1 MGGFCFRSSLQSN
14 MSLLLSTST
23 DSLIATGICKLGS
36 LEYEITT
43 GATELTLKPAAG
55 EEIQGAAVVDYLL
68 NIASVAKGSEPAE
81 QKLVSEWAA
90 KESTLKDLNQH
101 LNLRVFIGDGLCP
114 TIADVKQFA
123 LHREAISKQKPNQR
137 NEFPNATRWFN
148 HLQSLF
154 EPHLERVPIKL
165 VYTPPKKEEKPAAD
179 KKEKKANPQQQRRQA
194 PVKVTGIG
202 RLQMKVGRI
211 TSISVHESVPS
222 LYVEQIDLGEDAPR
236 TVVSKLAE
244 KVPIEQMKNRLVV
257 VGANL
262 QPAELQGVVS
272 QGLVF
277 CASIGENVEV
287 LTPPEGATVG
297 EEITIE
303 GVPTDFSEEVNSKV
317 FSRAIKGLIT
327 NDQCVACYKEAP
339 LQTSKGPVTVSSL
352 KGAEIK

>member
-101 LNLRVFIGDGLCP
+101 LALRVFIADGLAP

-154 EPHLERVPIKL
+154 EPHFERVPIKL
-165 VYTPPKKEEKPAAD
+165 VYTPP

-303 GVPTDFSEEVNSKV
+303 GVPTDFSEEVNRKV

-339 LQTSKGPVTVSSL
+339 LQTSKGPVTFSSL

>member
-1 MGGFCFRSSLQSN
+1 MGVFPSAPRHN

-55 EEIQGAAVVDYLL
+55 EEIQGSAVVDYLL
-68 NIASVAKGSEPAE
+68 TIASVVNGEASE
-81 QKLVSEWAA
+81 QKLVSEWTA
-90 KESTLKDLNQH
+90 KESSLKDLNQH
-101 LNLRVFIGDGLCP
+101 LTLRVFIADGLRP

-123 LHREAISKQKPNQR
+123 RHREAISKLKANER
-137 NEFPNATRWFN
+137 NECPNATRWFN

-154 EPHLERVPIKL
+154 EPHFERVPIKL
-165 VYTPPKKEEKPAAD
+165 VYTPPKKDDKPAAAAG
-179 KKEKKANPQQQRRQA
+179 KKEKKANPQQQQRRQA

-211 TSISVHESVPS
+211 TSIAVHESVPS

-244 KVPIEQMKNRLVV
+244 KVPIEQMKDRLVV

-277 CASIGENVEV
+277 CASIGEDVEV

-303 GVPTDFSEEVNSKV
+303 GVATDFSEEVNRKV
-317 FSRAIKGLIT
+317 FSRAVKGLAT
-327 NDQCVACYKEAP
+327 NDECVACYKGAP
-339 LQTSKGPVTVSSL
+339 LSTSKGVVTVTSL
-352 KGAEIK
+352 KGADIK

>member
-1 MGGFCFRSSLQSN
+1 MGVCFTGN
-14 MSLLLSTST
+14 AHMSLLLSTST
-23 DSLIATGICKLGS
+23 DSLVATGICKLGS

-43 GATELTLKPAAG
+43 GANELTLKPAAG

-68 NIASVAKGSEPAE
+68 TIASVAQGEPAE
-81 QKLVSEWAA
+81 QKLVSEWTT

-101 LNLRVFIGDGLCP
+101 LTLRVFIGDGLRP

-123 LHREAISKQKPNQR
+123 RHREAISKQKPNQR
-137 NEFPNATRWFN
+137 NEFPNVTRWFN

-154 EPHLERVPIKL
+154 EPHFERVPIKL
-165 VYTPPKKEEKPAAD
+165 VYTPPKKEDKPAAD
-179 KKEKKANPQQQRRQA
+179 KKEKKGNPQQQRRQA

-211 TSISVHESVPS
+211 TSIAVHEEVPS

-244 KVPIEQMKNRLVV
+244 KVPIEQMKDRLVV

-277 CASIGENVEV
+277 CASIGEDVEV

-303 GVPTDFSEEVNSKV
+303 GVPTDFSEEVNRKV
-317 FSRAIKGLIT
+317 FSRAIKGLAT
-327 NDQCVACYKEAP
+327 NDECVACYKGAP
-339 LQTSKGPVTVSSL
+339 LRTSKGVVTVSSL
-352 KGAEIK
+352 KGADIK

>member
-55 EEIQGAAVVDYLL
+55 EEIQGSAVIDYLL
-68 NIASVAKGSEPAE
+68 TIASVVQGSEGSE
-81 QKLVSEWAA
+81 QKQVTEWVD
-90 KESTLKDLNQH
+90 KDCSLEALDQH
-101 LNLRVFIGDGLCP
+101 LALRVFIADGLAP
-114 TIADVKQFA
+114 TMADVKQFA
-123 LHREAISKQKPNQR
+123 RLRESVSKQKPNQR

-154 EPHLERVPIKL
+154 EPHFERVPIKL

-244 KVPIEQMKNRLVV
+244 KVPIEQMKDRLVV

-303 GVPTDFSEEVNSKV
+303 GVPTDFSEEVNRKV